1 MPKNPCPRP
10 GSWIKSGVFFV
21 FIVCFS
27 LLVGGCSE
35 SSDVPA
41 SAPVAV
47 SVVTVDSSEVRPSR
61 EFVARTAASAR
72 ADIAARVEGEILDI
86 NFREGSLVEK
96 GQLLVR
102 LESTGASAD
111 LRKAEAELTA
121 SRAELQS
128 ATRNLQRGEDVAAK
142 GFLSA
147 ADLDKLRD
155 RFSAAEGRLQAAEA
169 AVEKASDNLR
179 YTEIHAPFDGWIG
192 SLNFDVGAVVS
203 PASGPITEVM
213 VTDPIY
219 VAFQLNESDFVAYRR
234 AGRDAAESMAGNLAL
249 YLTLPD
255 GQRYA
260 QGGVLDF
267 ADVSTDASTGTVAM
281 RALFPNPAAV
291 LVPGLY
297 VTLHVEGQA
306 GEASIL
312 VPQAAVQET
321 LEGKFVLVVDDQ
333 QKVAQRFITTG
344 PRRGAMVVARTGLEE
359 GEQVIVEGMQK
370 VRSGVTVNA
379 VDKQIDPETGVL
391 SGEGEAVEGEGV
403 Q

>member
-1 MPKNPCPRP
+1 M
-10 GSWIKSGVFFV
+10 
-21 FIVCFS
+21 
-27 LLVGGCSE
+27 
-35 SSDVPA
+35 
-41 SAPVAV
+41 
-47 SVVTVDSSEVRPSR
+47 
-61 EFVARTAASAR
+61 
-72 ADIAARVEGEILDI
+72 
-86 NFREGSLVEK
+86 
-96 GQLLVR
+96 R